1 MQTFFGSVWWLIV
14 TLGLLITFHEYGH
27 YVVARYFGVKV
38 TRFSIGFGKPL
49 WSRYNREGTEFTI
62 SAIPLGGYVK
72 MLDEREGDVAPQ
84 DLAGAHNRKP
94 VLQRMAIAAAGPA
107 FNLIFAIAALWLM
120 FMVGRPDY
128 QPVIAEPAGIAA
140 ESGFA
145 AGDHVLALD
154 GEPVEA
160 WSEAIM
166 TIAHSALAR
175 RDVQVEVRDAAG
187 NRRDRTLRLSRLP
200 EGIEGT
206 QALDAVGLQLRAPE
220 IAATVGGLAGDGAA
234 AAAGLKVGDRI
245 VSINEQPVRQY
256 ADISPLIQQQ
266 AAASPTLAVR
276 VERDGASLSVP
287 VTVRPHEAADGSRH
301 WVMGIEAP
309 DAHDA
314 VLRHGPLA
322 AIPAALADAWKST
335 KNTVSVITRMV
346 TGEVSAKNLSG
357 VITIAQVA
365 NSSAQMGIA
374 WFLSFLAVISLNL
387 AILNLLPVPVLDGG
401 HLLYYLI
408 ELIKG
413 SPVSERTQ
421 IAGQYVGLIVL
432 VAMMGLAFYNDIL
445 RLAS

>member
-27 YVVARYFGVKV
+27 YVVARHFGVKV
-38 TRFSIGFGKPL
+38 LRFSIGFGRPL
-49 WSRYNREGTEFTI
+49 WSRRDRHGTEFVVA
-62 SAIPLGGYVK
+62 AIPLGGYVK
-72 MLDEREGDVAPQ
+72 MLDERESDVAPA

-128 QPVIAEPAGIAA
+128 QPVIGAPTGIAA
-140 ESGFA
+140 ASGFQ
-145 AGDHVLALD
+145 AGDRLLALD
-154 GEPVEA
+154 AAPVET

-175 RDVQVEVRDAAG
+175 RDLQVAVRAADG
-187 NRRDRTLRLSRLP
+187 DTETRTLHLSRLP
-200 EGIEGT
+200 AGVEGG
-206 QALDAVGLQLRAPE
+206 QALDAVGLSLRPLQ
-220 IAATVGGLAGDGAA
+220 IPATVGGLAADGAA
-234 AAAGLKVGDRI
+234 AAAGVQAGDRI
-245 VSINEQPVRQY
+245 LAINDQPVGGY
-256 ADISPLIQQQ
+256 AEISPLIQEQ
-266 AAASPTLAVR
+266 AATSPTLALR
-276 VERDGASLSVP
+276 IERDGATLSLP
-287 VTVRPHEAADGSRH
+287 ATVRQVPAGDGTTR
-301 WVMGIEAP
+301 WVLGIEAP

-314 VLRHGPLA
+314 VLSHGPLA
-322 AIPAALADAWKST
+322 AVPAALAEAWKST
-335 KNTVSVITRMV
+335 KTTVSVLKRMI

-365 NSSAQMGIA
+365 NSSAQMGMA

-408 ELIKG
+408 ELVKG
-413 SPVSERTQ
+413 SPVSERAQ
-421 IAGQYVGLIVL
+421 IAGQYVGLVLL